1 MSLTPGYILT
11 DDDTSIGLTLPEL
24 AAIVAEWDRACE
36 WPRDV
41 RASEKT
47 IIVKGMAPVLR
58 VRWYGYG
65 TKPLLALERGQMETV
80 YVGASDVAEMRAVLA
95 AQGAA

>member
-1 MSLTPGYILT
+1 MSLTPGYILC
-11 DDDTSIGLTLPEL
+11 DDDTSIGLTLTEI
-24 AAIVAEWDRACE
+24 AVIVAEWDRACE

-47 IIVKGMAPVLR
+47 ILVKGMAPVLR

-80 YVGASDVAEMRAVLA
+80 YVGGADIAEMRAVLA

>member
-1 MSLTPGYILT
+1 MSLTPGFIHS
-11 DDDTSIGLTLPEL
+11 DVDQAIGITLPEL

-65 TKPLLALERGQMETV
+65 TVTRLVLDRGESTAYLE
-80 YVGASDVAEMRAVLA
+80 ASDIADMRAVLA
-95 AQGAA
+95 GQVAS

>member
-11 DDDTSIGLTLPEL
+11 DRDNVVGVTLPEL
-24 AAIVAEWDRACE
+24 AAIVAEWDRAHS

-41 RASEKT
+41 RSSEPELLL
-47 IIVKGMAPVLR
+47 KGDRPQLC

-65 TKPLLALERGQMETV
+65 TVTRLVLDRGESTAYLE
-80 YVGASDVAEMRAVLA
+80 ASDIAEMRAVLA

>member
-1 MSLTPGYILT
+1 MSLTPGYIHS
-11 DDDTSIGLTLPEL
+11 DVDQAIGITLPEL

-65 TKPLLALERGQMETV
+65 TVTRLVLDRGESTAYLE
-80 YVGASDVAEMRAVLA
+80 ASDIAEMRAVLA

>member
-1 MSLTPGYILT
+1 MSLTPGFIHS
-11 DDDTSIGLTLPEL
+11 DVDQAIGITLPEL

-65 TKPLLALERGQMETV
+65 TKPLLTLERGQMETV
-80 YVGASDVAEMRAVLA
+80 YVGGADIAEMRAVLA

>member
-1 MSLTPGYILT
+1 MSLTPGFIHS
-11 DDDTSIGLTLPEL
+11 DVDQAIGITLPEL

-65 TKPLLALERGQMETV
+65 TVTRLVLDRGESTAYLE
-80 YVGASDVAEMRAVLA
+80 ASDIAEMRAVLA

>member
-1 MSLTPGYILT
+1 MSVTPGYILT

-80 YVGASDVAEMRAVLA
+80 YVGASDIAEMRAVLA

>member
-1 MSLTPGYILT
+1 MSLTPGYILAE
-11 DDDTSIGLTLPEL
+11 DHTSIGLTLTEI
-24 AAIVAEWDRACE
+24 AVIVAEWDAG
-36 WPRDV
+36 PPPK
-41 RASEKT
+41 KT

-80 YVGASDVAEMRAVLA
+80 YVGGADIAEMRAVLA
-95 AQGAA
+95 AQGAP